1 MCVPAGAGEKA
12 FCAGGDIRAVTE
24 AGEAGLPLAQD
35 FFKYEYSLDYATSVF
50 PKPYVAIVDGIT
62 MGGGVGVSVH
72 GPFRVATERT
82 LFAMPETFIGLF
94 PDVGGSHFLPR
105 LQGELGMFLA
115 LTGHRLKGRAVHHA
129 GIATHFVAVETL
141 PQLREKMAAL
151 CPHLLTL
158 DPQERLQAVRGLL
171 DSFHEESEGVD
182 SEPFSLEPLLGLI
195 NSTFSHETV
204 EGILEALQV
213 EGGEWGAKQVDI
225 LAKMSPTSLKI
236 THHQLRRGAGM
247 GSLAESLEMEYRM
260 SQACMRGHDF
270 YEGVRAVLVDKD
282 NSPHW
287 NPPTLQEVTED
298 IVGQHFAPLPAG
310 EGWRVP
316 PLE

>member
-1 MCVPAGAGEKA
+1 M
-12 FCAGGDIRAVTE
+12 
-24 AGEAGLPLAQD
+24 
-35 FFKYEYSLDYATSVF
+35 
-50 PKPYVAIVDGIT
+50 
-62 MGGGVGVSVH
+62 GVSVH

-82 LFAMPETFIGLF
+82 LFAMPETHIGLF
-94 PDVGGSHFLPR
+94 PDVGGSYFLPR

-129 GIATHFVAVETL
+129 GIATHFIGMEAL

-158 DPQERLQAVRGLL
+158 DPQDRLQSVRGLL
-171 DSFHEESEGVD
+171 DSLHEESREVD
-182 SEPFSLEPLLGLI
+182 SGPFSLEPLLGLI
-195 NSTFSHETV
+195 DSTFSRDTV
-204 EGILEALQV
+204 EGILEALQT
-213 EGGEWGAKQVDI
+213 EGGEWGAKQVEI

-236 THHQLRRGAGM
+236 THHQLRRGV

-282 NSPHW
+282 NSPSW
-287 NPPTLQEVTED
+287 DPPSLQEVTED
-298 IVGQHFAPLPAG
+298 IVSQHFAPLPG
-310 EGWRVP
+310 MEGWSVP
-316 PLE
+316 SLN